1 MSNISVKNDKSDI
14 IIKKKIQEEIKD
26 YIISKFLTVI
36 ISQSKEIKYLKDKCE
51 EFKKQAINALKKIMN
66 NEDKNTISYEN
77 DNKSHSKFDIDHS
90 ISINNYSSPNQ
101 KTFGNNKK
109 VSGNKKSNLL
119 KNNKVVTLKTEN
131 NINQRKLVNNFYCNT
146 EGENDEKK
154 MEKNLVK
161 NKEIKN
167 DKNYF
172 FYSPKFT
179 NQNFYILS
187 DNFQNKISSIKKN
200 KNFKN
205 ENNSNKIKIQK
216 ENSNNSIKNDK
227 STNSRNIQK
236 KLEVKNSISYLTKS
250 NNNDNITNLNIYN
263 STILEQKRSTQAI
276 TINNRLCN
284 SVGKNCENSRSNK
297 NIKDINDIKRLS
309 LNQKFL
315 KTINNDSL
323 NHSLNT
329 LKSNKIIRKHSFD
342 VRNNNVKEYKNIL
355 SPNYINQKII
365 KVISNN
371 SKKGLNLDPEF
382 MSKMNFYLK
391 TSNK

>member
-26 YIISKFLTVI
+26 YIISKFLTII
-36 ISQSKEIKYLKDKCE
+36 ISQSKEIKYLKNKCE
-51 EFKKQAINALKKIMN
+51 EFKKQAINVLKKIMYN
-66 NEDKNTISYEN
+66 DDKNTLSCEN
-77 DNKSHSKFDIDHS
+77 DNKSHSKIDIENS
-90 ISINNYSSPNQ
+90 ISVANISSPN
-101 KTFGNNKK
+101 KKSFRNNKK

-119 KNNKVVTLKTEN
+119 KNNKVVSLKTESN
-131 NINQRKLVNNFYCNT
+131 LNKRKLVNDFYCKT
-146 EGENDEKK
+146 EGENFEKN
-154 MEKNLVK
+154 MENNLVK
-161 NKEIKN
+161 NKEIRN

-187 DNFQNKISSIKKN
+187 DNFQNKISSIRKN

-263 STILEQKRSTQAI
+263 STILENRKNYQ
-276 TINNRLCN
+276 TIGLSNRLCN

>member
-36 ISQSKEIKYLKDKCE
+36 ISQSKEIKYLKNKCE

-154 MEKNLVK
+154 TEKNLVK

-200 KNFKN
+200 KNLKK
-205 ENNSNKIKIQK
+205 ENNSGKKIKIQK
-216 ENSNNSIKNDK
+216 ENSNNSFKKDK
-227 STNSRNIQK
+227 SMNSRNIQK
-236 KLEVKNSISYLTKS
+236 NSDSKNSISYLTKT
-250 NNNDNITNLNIYN
+250 NNNDNLTNLNIYN

-284 SVGKNCENSRSNK
+284 SVGKNYENNK
-297 NIKDINDIKRLS
+297 SYKDIKDIKRLS
-309 LNQKFL
+309 LNQKSL
-315 KTINNDSL
+315 KTINTDSL
-323 NHSLNT
+323 NYSLNS
-329 LKSNKIIRKHSFD
+329 LKSNKVIKKHSFD
-342 VRNNNVKEYKNIL
+342 IRNNNVKEYKNIL

-371 SKKGLNLDPEF
+371 SNKGLNLDPEF
-382 MSKMNFYLK
+382 MSKMNYYLNS
-391 TSNK
+391 SNK